1 MVYSY
6 RSCCHLVQGKV
17 LLVIKSDYHTKNEH
31 ISRRKMLKVNTIK
44 IIPLFVAY
52 MDYEILL
59 DCGCVFGI

>member
-1 MVYSY
+1 M
-6 RSCCHLVQGKV
+6 
-17 LLVIKSDYHTKNEH
+17 LVIKSDYHTKNEH